1 MDAISGFS
9 SVSAI
14 QQAQIDNLE
23 AKNQY
28 GSKVLAKTQEIAQQ
42 EGQAAV
48 QLIEASVGIM
58 VDTKA

>member
-9 SVSAI
+9 SVSAV
-14 QQAQIDNLE
+14 QQSQFDNLE

-48 QLIEASVGIM
+48 QLGQGLQKM
-58 VDTKA
+58 DF